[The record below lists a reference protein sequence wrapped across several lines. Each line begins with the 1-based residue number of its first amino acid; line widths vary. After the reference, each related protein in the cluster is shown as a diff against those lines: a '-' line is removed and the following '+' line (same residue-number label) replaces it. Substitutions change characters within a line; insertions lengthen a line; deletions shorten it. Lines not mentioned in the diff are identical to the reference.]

1 MKRRRLFIRLSLG
14 LLGLI
19 VVAVLALVLVPPP
32 TWALASHPHP
42 AASYAEATGRIAA
55 LQTAEAATYNPLC
68 ATQFLTH
75 GQKTA
80 RAIAFVHGYSNCPQM
95 FAQLGQQFHDLGYN
109 VLIVPL
115 PYHGLADRL
124 TDDLTHLSA
133 EELAAYTDQV
143 VDIERGLGD
152 KVSLVGISGGGVVA
166 GWAAQ
171 TRTDLD
177 QAVLIAPSFGIQPIP
192 RPLTTLAVN
201 STLLLPDAFMWWDPI
216 LEARLGPSYAY
227 PRFSRHGLAQ
237 ILRLSFAVRGLAR
250 RAAPG
255 AAAILVVTNA
265 NDNAVDNTV
274 TAQVLADWRAHGSA
288 ATTYE
293 YPVDLKLAHNLV
305 DPGEPNQHIDLVYPK
320 LVELINVP

>member
-1 MKRRRLFIRLSLG
+1 VKRRRLFGRLSLG

-19 VVAVLALVLVPPP
+19 VVALLALALVPPP
-32 TWALASHPHP
+32 TWDLVSHPNP
-42 AASYAEATGRIAA
+42 AASYAEAAGRIAA
-55 LQTAEAATYNPLC
+55 LQAQETAGYNPQC

-95 FAQLGQQFHDLGYN
+95 FAQLGQQFYALGYN
-109 VLIVPL
+109 VLLVPL
-115 PYHGLADRL
+115 PHHGLADRL
-124 TDDLTHLSA
+124 TDDLSHLSA
-133 EELAAYTDQV
+133 EELVAYTDQV

-152 KVSLVGISGGGVVA
+152 KVSLVGLSAGGVVA

-177 QAVLIAPSFGIQPIP
+177 QAVLIAPSFGLQAIP

-201 STLLLPDAFMWWDPI
+201 ATLLLPDAFMWWDPF
-216 LEARLGPSYAY
+216 LQAQLGPSYAY

-237 ILRLSFAVRGLAR
+237 IVRLGFAVRGLAR
-250 RAAPG
+250 GAAPG
-255 AAAILVVTNA
+255 AATILVVTNA

-288 ATTYE
+288 ATAYE
-293 YPVDLKLAHNLV
+293 FPADLQLAHNLV
-305 DPGEPNQHIDLVYPK
+305 DPGEPNQHIDRVYPK
-320 LVELINVP
+320 LVALIAP